1 MTEIT
6 KEVITT
12 NENSKKRPVVATPVK
27 IEASNK
33 ETIEYLIYFFFGFIE
48 ILLAFRLVLK
58 LTGASVAS
66 TFVRFIYGLTGV
78 FTLPFEG
85 IFRRGYSQ
93 GVETTSVLEPAVIV
107 AIIVYIV
114 LAWGI
119 VKLLRISSGEKQ
131 EN

>member
-12 NENSKKRPVVATPVK
+12 NESGNKRPVVATPVK

-66 TFVRFIYGLTGV
+66 TFVRFIYGLTGI

-107 AIIVYIV
+107 AIIVYII

-119 VKLLRISSGEKQ
+119 VKLLRISTGEKQ

>member
-1 MTEIT
+1 MSEIT

-12 NENSKKRPVVATPVK
+12 NENSNKRPVVATPVK

-66 TFVRFIYGLTGV
+66 TFVRFIYGLTGI
-78 FTLPFEG
+78 FILPFEG

-107 AIIVYIV
+107 AIIVYII